1 LAEMI
6 RDNVVIS
13 SSNSQSKSD
22 MSNYNIPVNF
32 KFTHKFNNQHLLS
45 VGGSINYTNMSQ
57 NSDRDVNDV
66 NNSDLN
72 TVTLVDI
79 DSKNPTLNA
88 NSNLKYS
95 HNFKKLSNMVFDFTA
110 GISYQSADKTQI
122 AYDRVTGEINELYST
137 DQNNRQKQMNIGVGT
152 TLARNIRFD
161 VSYIRSN
168 LQNEEFDNDVDANF
182 NTIDMSMIF
191 KFWNI
196 NANLSKRTQLPQASI
211 LSNKLNVGNPYYLIV
226 GNANLEPIKLYNLSL
241 SKLVRIKKDIVSLS
255 VNAKYYT
262 DNIVYRRRYFA
273 ESTILPEYDNYVV
286 NSGASLVMP
295 FNGSDKWEL
304 GGSISANKNVLK
316 VGSFRNVFTY
326 NYKRDAEEVDT
337 KMEYSNRHHVSH
349 KFEYTS
355 NFSYVFRVSLNNRF
369 SYMYSKRPR
378 NISES
383 GLSNEMSIYAVG
395 DLFDRFRIE
404 TAYLMNYYNT
414 PFANR
419 ESHTLNAR
427 IGMRIFKNRMG
438 IISLNA
444 MDILGNNDQWQT
456 MQTSLGIVSQMSQ
469 CLSNY
474 YSISFA
480 YRFNNKK

>member
-1 LAEMI
+1 M
-6 RDNVVIS
+6 
-13 SSNSQSKSD
+13 
-22 MSNYNIPVNF
+22 
-32 KFTHKFNNQHLLS
+32 
-45 VGGSINYTNMSQ
+45 
-57 NSDRDVNDV
+57 
-66 NNSDLN
+66 
-72 TVTLVDI
+72 
-79 DSKNPTLNA
+79 
-88 NSNLKYS
+88 
-95 HNFKKLSNMVFDFTA
+95 
-110 GISYQSADKTQI
+110 
-122 AYDRVTGEINELYST
+122 
-137 DQNNRQKQMNIGVGT
+137 
-152 TLARNIRFD
+152 
-161 VSYIRSN
+161 
-168 LQNEEFDNDVDANF
+168 
-182 NTIDMSMIF
+182 
-191 KFWNI
+191 
-196 NANLSKRTQLPQASI
+196 
-211 LSNKLNVGNPYYLIV
+211 
-226 GNANLEPIKLYNLSL
+226 SL
-241 SKLVRIKKDIVSLS
+241 SKFVKIKKDIVSLS

-273 ESTILPEYDNYVV
+273 ESTVLPEYDNYVV

-337 KMEYSNRHHVSH
+337 KMEYSNQHHVSH

-404 TAYLMNYYNT
+404 AAYLMNYYNT

-427 IGMRIFKNRMG
+427 IGMRIFKNRMACTHTRNNSYG
-438 IISLNA
+438 RCGKCRRWLSLYSKGMIYNHY
-444 MDILGNNDQWQT
+444 MYNKGRILFD
-456 MQTSLGIVSQMSQ
+456 
-469 CLSNY
+469 
-474 YSISFA
+474 
-480 YRFNNKK
+480 